1 MITGF
6 YRVIL
11 MVFLFSSCGE
21 ILKLGGEAIPP
32 MGKLLTKDEL
42 STTETMVIN
51 SLEIER
57 GLYKI
62 NNSVYFGEGYFLNF
76 PRREEY
82 ISPSK
87 ILTIGDTITLQPN
100 PAQVI
105 IKCKNGKEYIYTKMN
120 KSDSSWFDEW
130 W

>member
-1 MITGF
+1 MRSTQYHLLIIIF
-6 YRVIL
+6 IC
-11 MVFLFSSCGE
+11 SSCGE
-21 ILKLGGEAIPP
+21 LLKLGGEAKPP
-32 MGKLLTKDEL
+32 MGKLPTYEEL
-42 STTETMVIN
+42 IRPETLVIK

-57 GLYKI
+57 GLYKL

-100 PAQVI
+100 PEQVI
-105 IKCKNGKEYIYTKMN
+105 IKCKNGNEYIYTKMN
-120 KSDSSWFDEW
+120 KDDSSWF
-130 W
+130 